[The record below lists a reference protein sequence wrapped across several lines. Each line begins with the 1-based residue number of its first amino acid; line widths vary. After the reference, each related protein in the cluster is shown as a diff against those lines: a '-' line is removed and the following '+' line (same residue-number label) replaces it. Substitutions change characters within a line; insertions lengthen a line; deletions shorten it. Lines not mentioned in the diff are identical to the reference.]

1 MGDLSRAARARR
13 RELEK
18 LMKTVKAREPD
29 RRCYLTYDRLVVD
42 DNVYIFNELEGRVE
56 RLPHKTATSSSSLD
70 ISNMTDT
77 YNDTGHSFR
86 QGQQQSVNIRRGMS
100 VECLLDRIP
109 PAASLVS
116 EPRLSSAARKSLE
129 SVLEGGR
136 PASRQ
141 RSTSCSRERRSASRP
156 LSRATSSEGKK

>member
-1 MGDLSRAARARR
+1 MKGIQVEEDLSRAARARR

-56 RLPHKTATSSSSLD
+56 RLPHKTATSTSSLE

-86 QGQQQSVNIRRGMS
+86 QGQSQQQSVNIRRGMS
-100 VECLLDRIP
+100 VECLLDRRGHY
-109 PAASLVS
+109 VS
-116 EPRLSSAARKSLE
+116 YM
-129 SVLEGGR
+129 
-136 PASRQ
+136 
-141 RSTSCSRERRSASRP
+141 
-156 LSRATSSEGKK
+156 ATCFFFNLYFNFRILQHPS

>member
-18 LMKTVKAREPD
+18 LMKT
-29 RRCYLTYDRLVVD
+29 
-42 DNVYIFNELEGRVE
+42 LEGRVE

-86 QGQQQSVNIRRGMS
+86 QGQSQQQSVNIRRGMS